1 DAFQIAQFGGAV
13 LNPAFFNP
21 KANHIA
27 AFNVV
32 QSTQAEEVRKL
43 VVAKEQEIAEFRDK
57 VNREEVRIDKQVRE
71 IKAKLNDL
79 VAQAKKESRGDPK
92 AEAEINRQKKNILE
106 QLKSD
111 EDEAKKQLED
121 YRRKMNEAIER
132 NWEIVRENRATLQ
145 KQGRRMYETLFHEA
159 FHAFATNFLW
169 AETDDALL
177 PHWLHEG
184 MATYYERSVVE
195 AGELIHGSVDPVLRE
210 LALGST
216 IPLEKIV
223 GAGGQDFVV
232 THPND
237 VARSNA
243 HYAGAWALAHYLVGK
258 GTTRDQFEAY
268 AKASRSGDPRK
279 AFEAL
284 AGKPLPQ
291 VEAEWR
297 AWLVLMK

>member
-159 FHAFATNFLW
+159 FHAFATNF
-169 AETDDALL
+169 
-177 PHWLHEG
+177 
-184 MATYYERSVVE
+184 
-195 AGELIHGSVDPVLRE
+195 
-210 LALGST
+210 
-216 IPLEKIV
+216 V

-268 AKASRSGDPRK
+268 AK
-279 AFEAL
+279 
-284 AGKPLPQ
+284 
-291 VEAEWR
+291 
-297 AWLVLMK
+297 